1 MKNYIIMTPV
11 FNDWPC
17 LQMLVENINA
27 LSMLDAQFHVIAIND
42 GSTLPEIFDCKPL
55 EKQGCVTKVETWNLI
70 CNLGNQKAISMG
82 LANLEKKN
90 WDFEAVIVMDSDG
103 EDSPET
109 IPELI
114 QLHDGTPQDIWVCT
128 RIKRTENV
136 AFKIGYFL
144 YRMLFA
150 LLVGRII
157 NFGNFSLIPKKRLL
171 SLVSRPELWQHYPA
185 AIIRSRI
192 PYHTIPSK
200 RGQRY
205 FGQSSQNLGNLLVHG
220 LSGLSIFGETVY
232 ARIFFSLLGVSL
244 ATVIGIGVVLFIRFG
259 TDWATPGWATD
270 LIGIM
275 ITILGMVV
283 LFMLVMSLQFLNM
296 KMTVNVIPKLHFHDY
311 IGTGSLLFSRD
322 AR

>member
-1 MKNYIIMTPV
+1 MQTFIVITPV

-27 LSMLDAQFHVIAIND
+27 LPMRDVQFHVVAIND
-42 GSTLPEIFDCKPL
+42 GSTLPETFDGKPL
-55 EKQGCVTKVETWNLI
+55 QKQGCVVRVETWNLI

-82 LANLEKKN
+82 LANLEMKN
-90 WDFEAVIVMDSDG
+90 YDFDAVIVMDSDG
-103 EDSPET
+103 EDSPQS

-114 QLHDGTPQDIWVCT
+114 HLHNGTPQDIWVCT
-128 RIKRTENV
+128 RVKRTENA
-136 AFKIGYFL
+136 AFKVGYFL

-150 LLVGRII
+150 LLVGKVI

-171 SLVSRPELWQHYPA
+171 SLISRPELWQHYPS

-205 FGQSSQNLGNLLVHG
+205 FGLSSQNLGNLLVHG

-232 ARIFFSLLGVSL
+232 ARIFFSLLGVSM
-244 ATVIGIGVVLFIRFG
+244 ATVIGIGAVIFVRYG

-270 LIGIM
+270 LIGNMVIF
-275 ITILGMVV
+275 LGMIV
-283 LFMLVMSLQFLNM
+283 LFMLLMSLQFLNM
-296 KMTVNVIPKLHFHDY
+296 KMNVNVIPKLHFHDY
-311 IGTGSLLFSRD
+311 IGSETLFFDRSVQ
-322 AR
+322 